1 MFLPACVFVQRMYAW
16 YSWRPE
22 EGIRS
27 PETEVIDGCETAYG
41 CWELNPSPPEE
52 QKVLLIEPLL

>member
-1 MFLPACVFVQRMYAW
+1 MYAW